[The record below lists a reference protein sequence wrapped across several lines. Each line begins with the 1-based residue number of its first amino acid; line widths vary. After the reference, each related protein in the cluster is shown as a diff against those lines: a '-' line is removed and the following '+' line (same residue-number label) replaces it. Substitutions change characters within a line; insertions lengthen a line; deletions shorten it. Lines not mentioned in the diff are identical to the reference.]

1 MELTAAERADPT
13 ALARHLADCE
23 ALRNSIDL
31 TGDAEDD
38 ALSDDAWREQQ
49 YIAEDVWREQ
59 WEMEMEFTFTYDYGE
74 REANQIDAADGANE
88 EETRIALA
96 RIDVAN
102 AIEWTEQAVEVEA
115 VLNGIWAADEEE
127 EARTMN

>member
-1 MELTAAERADPT
+1 MELTAAERADPA

-38 ALSDDAWREQQ
+38 ALSDDAWLEQV

-59 WEMEMEFTFTYDYGE
+59 WEMEFTFTYDYGE
-74 REANQIDAADGANE
+74 REANQIDVAD
-88 EETRIALA
+88 
-96 RIDVAN
+96 
-102 AIEWTEQAVEVEA
+102 
-115 VLNGIWAADEEE
+115 AADEEE
-127 EARTMN
+127 EARNMN

>member
-1 MELTAAERADPT
+1 MELNAAERADPT
-13 ALARHLADCE
+13 VLARHLADCE

-38 ALSDDAWREQQ
+38 ALSDDAWLEQV

-59 WEMEMEFTFTYDYGE
+59 WEMEFTYTYDYVE
-74 REANQIDAADGANE
+74 REANQIDVADGAIDDEARN
-88 EETRIALA
+88 AQA

-115 VLNGIWAADEEE
+115 VLNVIWAADEEE
-127 EARTMN
+127 EARNMNN

>member
-1 MELTAAERADPT
+1 MELNAAERADPT
-13 ALARHLADCE
+13 VLARHLADCE

-31 TGDAEDD
+31 TGDAEDV
-38 ALSDDAWREQQ
+38 ALSND
-49 YIAEDVWREQ
+49 
-59 WEMEMEFTFTYDYGE
+59 
-74 REANQIDAADGANE
+74 

-115 VLNGIWAADEEE
+115 VLNVIWAVDEEE
-127 EARTMN
+127 EARNMN

>member
-23 ALRNSIDL
+23 AFRNSIDL
-31 TGDAEDD
+31 TGDAEED
-38 ALSDDAWREQQ
+38 ALSDDAWLEQV
-49 YIAEDVWREQ
+49 YNAEDVWRDQ
-59 WEMEMEFTFTYDYGE
+59 WENEFTFTYDYGE
-74 REANQIDAADGANE
+74 REANQIDAADGTNE

-115 VLNGIWAADEEE
+115 VLNDCLGSG
-127 EARTMN
+127 